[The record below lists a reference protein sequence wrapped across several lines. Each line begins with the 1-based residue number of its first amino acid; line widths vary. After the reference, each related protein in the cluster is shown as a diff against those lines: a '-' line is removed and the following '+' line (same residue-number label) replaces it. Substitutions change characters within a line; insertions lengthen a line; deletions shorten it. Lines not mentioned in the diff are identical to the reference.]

1 MARSDGRD
9 IDTSR
14 VMLSAFPLQIS
25 ECCEREVH
33 GRAMGKS
40 LEKDWKCISQGALIV
55 EDMSSPNS
63 EDLNPRKSIVF
74 HDPPL

>member
-9 IDTSR
+9 IDTPR

-55 EDMSSPNS
+55 EDMSKQRRLKSP
-63 EDLNPRKSIVF
+63 KSIVF
-74 HDPPL
+74 HDLPL